1 MAYKITDACVKCGA
15 CADACPMGII
25 TEGDD
30 KYVIDADQCVDC
42 GTCADTCPNEAIVE
56 AYVLSLPG
64 LSQSPF
70 ESAPSF
76 IL

>member
-1 MAYKITDACVKCGA
+1 MAYKITDACIKCGA

-42 GTCADTCPNEAIVE
+42 GTCADTCLLYTSDA
-56 AYVLSLPG
+56 ADD
-64 LSQSPF
+64 
-70 ESAPSF
+70 
-76 IL
+76 